1 MRMKTL
7 LDTAIKAR
15 AQAYSP
21 YSHFQVGCA
30 IQTAEGHI
38 YSGCNVEN
46 ASYSLTLCAETS
58 AIANMVTDHKQTIT
72 DVVIIS
78 NGEDICSPCGACRQR
93 IREFAGPTVNIHMYN
108 HKQEC
113 VTKTLEELLPLSFG
127 PDHLEKF

>member
-1 MRMKTL
+1 MKNL

-15 AQAYSP
+15 EQAYAP
-21 YSHFQVGCA
+21 YSHFHVGCA
-30 IQTAEGHI
+30 IKTSAGNI

-58 AIANMVTDHKQTIT
+58 AIANMVIDHKQVIT

-78 NGEDICSPCGACRQR
+78 SGKDICSPCGACRQR
-93 IREFAGPTVNIHMYN
+93 IREFAGPTANIHMYN
-108 HKQEC
+108 HKQDC
-113 VTKTLEELLPLSFG
+113 ITKTLEELLPLSFG